1 VRIAL
6 IVALVASTAAAAAQ
20 ARPPAPL
27 VTLEQRGGFAGI
39 ERGLFV
45 ERSGKVV
52 SDGLAVTTHRL
63 TAAQLRALRASLVAA
78 RFPTLARHY
87 ESDRPIADGFV
98 YRLSYGGRTV
108 QWEENA
114 DLPAR
119 LQRCVDLLTALV
131 QE

>member
-6 IVALVASTAAAAAQ
+6 IVALVASTAAAAQ

-45 ERSGKVV
+45 ERSGQVV

-63 TAAQLRALRASLVAA
+63 TAAQLRALRAALVAA

-87 ESDRPIADGFV
+87 ESDVAIADGFV

-108 QWEENA
+108 QYEEQA

-119 LQRCVDLLTALV
+119 LQRCVDLLTKLV